1 MVGFSRSRSSRIM
14 HRDAFNEMILLNL
27 AGLRV
32 TSYKKVENQTL
43 ELRVLGE
50 KDDDYWQ
57 DQELHQLAC
66 KRMNEMERLWIES
79 DLAEVQLLIN
89 NFHLIPNIKAN
100 PFIYFDR

>member
-43 ELRVLGE
+43 ELRVKGE
-50 KDDDYWQ
+50 Q
-57 DQELHQLAC
+57 D
-66 KRMNEMERLWIES
+66 NG
-79 DLAEVQLLIN
+79 
-89 NFHLIPNIKAN
+89 
-100 PFIYFDR
+100 